1 MCGMRVPSLAGH
13 IDVIALICDPRAN
26 CHWKLSALFMPI
38 VHAITKTST
47 NNTSRWLIEERHQ
60 SRYWASD
67 RDKVATEIAMDVRV
81 QDYLDDKLQASA
93 DLDSLDALL
102 SNVKEQQDLLK
113 RQASQSHPASAPGS
127 PF

>member
-1 MCGMRVPSLAGH
+1 
-13 IDVIALICDPRAN
+13 
-26 CHWKLSALFMPI
+26 
-38 VHAITKTST
+38 
-47 NNTSRWLIEERHQ
+47 
-60 SRYWASD
+60 
-67 RDKVATEIAMDVRV
+67 MDVRV